1 MRLPNGYGSVT
12 KLSGKRRNPYRV
24 RITIDWEPNEE
35 TKRGKQIYQT
45 IGYAKSRA
53 DGLAMLAEYH
63 KNPYT
68 IEASNVTF
76 KEIFEKWSE
85 KKFEKAETK
94 STKQTYNAAYKHC
107 SALYDMKFVEIKAD
121 HLQDVI
127 DSCQRSSATKQN
139 IKILFNQL
147 YAYAI
152 KNDVTGKDYSEFVDI
167 GKREKS
173 TKRKPF
179 TDTEIQ
185 KLWDNVD
192 RLEFIDTILILI
204 YSGMRIGELIEMK
217 NENVNIEDRTMI
229 GGIKTEAGKDRL
241 IPINEKILPFVAK
254 WKEVGHEYLFVNP
267 LGKQV
272 NYYTYRDTYWKRIV
286 EQLELGEHLPHDTR
300 HTFATLMDNAGANK
314 LSIKKIDS

>member
-1 MRLPNGYGSVT
+1 
-12 KLSGKRRNPYRV
+12 
-24 RITIDWEPNEE
+24 
-35 TKRGKQIYQT
+35 
-45 IGYAKSRA
+45 
-53 DGLAMLAEYH
+53 
-63 KNPYT
+63 
-68 IEASNVTF
+68 
-76 KEIFEKWSE
+76 
-85 KKFEKAETK
+85 
-94 STKQTYNAAYKHC
+94 
-107 SALYDMKFVEIKAD
+107 MKFVEIKAD

-300 HTFATLMDNAGANK
+300 HTFATLMDNARANK
-314 LSIKKIDS
+314 LSIKRIMGHASKDITDKVYTHKDIEELKKAIDLI